1 MIGSRKPLAPYG
13 VSGFTYPL
21 FTAYHNELKSTGN
34 CSKRAIAG
42 TWQGV
47 TIQILS
53 GRLQFFL
60 RSIQTAFWPAA
71 PLRRTS
77 VLPQAKPWRRANS
90 LRPSISITEG
100 WSDQRERNP
109 KENATCRN
117 KSHFLLAGGNNFEPW
132 AYKSLAPQRFQNSRF
147 SPHTD
152 FYNFFVLALNR
163 FEAICQERIDIGITR
178 RYHPQIVLC
187 PLEPILIVVKKSFCM
202 P

>member
-1 MIGSRKPLAPYG
+1 MTLAP
-13 VSGFTYPL
+13 
-21 FTAYHNELKSTGN
+21 
-34 CSKRAIAG
+34 

-60 RSIQTAFWPAA
+60 RSIQPAFWPAA

-109 KENATCRN
+109 KENATCRY
-117 KSHFLLAGGNNFEPW
+117 KSHFLLVEAGRVELPSENASPGTSPG
-132 AYKSLAPQRFQNSRF
+132 ADGYLGSLALPVPFPAGKPSRLTGQVSF
-147 SPHTD
+147 IIHGAVQSFAAHT
-152 FYNFFVLALNR
+152 
-163 FEAICQERIDIGITR
+163 CTTKR
-178 RYHPQIVLC
+178 R
-187 PLEPILIVVKKSFCM
+187 LIPGSWSF
-202 P
+202 PGQTAAFN

>member
-1 MIGSRKPLAPYG
+1 MW
-13 VSGFTYPL
+13 L
-21 FTAYHNELKSTGN
+21 FL
-34 CSKRAIAG
+34 
-42 TWQGV
+42 WQGV

-117 KSHFLLAGGNNFEPW
+117 KSHFLLKPDFNLDIFDISEITSQFLKGTTCRFIVADHCW
-132 AYKSLAPQRFQNSRF
+132 KSKCYSANAHLFVQSRQEYSIFAVVAALF
-147 SPHTD
+147 S
-152 FYNFFVLALNR
+152 
-163 FEAICQERIDIGITR
+163 
-178 RYHPQIVLC
+178 
-187 PLEPILIVVKKSFCM
+187 
-202 P
+202 